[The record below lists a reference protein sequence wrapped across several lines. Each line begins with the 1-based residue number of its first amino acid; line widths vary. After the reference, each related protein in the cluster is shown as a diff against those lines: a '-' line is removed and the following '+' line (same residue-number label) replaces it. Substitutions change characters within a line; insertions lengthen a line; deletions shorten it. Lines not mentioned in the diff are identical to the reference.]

1 MWVDLA
7 PPASTCRGRLR
18 AKREAAE
25 LPGSEKRLRKH
36 ESSSLETNPMDV
48 LVKAASALNPKQ
60 FELPRE
66 MGMSIP
72 FPGTDKGMSLWDI
85 EITRSRYSLEAL
97 LSEYEVIVRDAKG
110 MSNLPPLNIWC
121 LTESLT

>member
-1 MWVDLA
+1 MWVELA

-25 LPGSEKRLRKH
+25 LPGCEKRLRKR
-36 ESSSLETNPMDV
+36 ESSSLEINPMDV

-72 FPGTDKGMSLWDI
+72 FPGTDKGK
-85 EITRSRYSLEAL
+85 L
-97 LSEYEVIVRDAKG
+97 L
-110 MSNLPPLNIWC
+110 
-121 LTESLT
+121 

>member
-7 PPASTCRGRLR
+7 PPAASTCRGRLR

-25 LPGSEKRLRKH
+25 PPGSEKRLRKH
-36 ESSSLETNPMDV
+36 EGSSLETNPMDV
-48 LVKAASALNPKQ
+48 LVKAASSLNPKQ

-72 FPGTDKGMSLWDI
+72 FPGTDKGTSLWDI
-85 EITRSRYSLEAL
+85 KITRKRYS
-97 LSEYEVIVRDAKG
+97 
-110 MSNLPPLNIWC
+110 
-121 LTESLT
+121 